1 MAPSTY
7 TNKRV
12 LISQIPEGVAP
23 NASHFRTVEL
33 TLEKPVLKQGEVF
46 IKNLTFSLDPYIRY
60 DFPKGATESPVIG
73 HSIAEVLESKN
84 EQFPVGSKVFVSAAW
99 EQYTHVHEPEYLN
112 DLMLLPEAPAKV
124 PIAAFNGILGIP
136 GYTAWDAL
144 RANGDL
150 KAGET
155 IYVNSAAGTL
165 GQLVGQLAKRKGLR
179 VIGSAGS
186 QAKID
191 FLKNE
196 LGFDEVFNYKTE
208 DKREALTRLAGE
220 KGLDIFFDV
229 VFDDTLEIALDLLNP
244 HGRILFTG
252 LLSGHKNQAPP
263 APQNLINILFKQLK
277 YVGYLVFERYENL
290 DKFWEEVTPL
300 IANGEIKYK
309 DNTLEGGVE
318 TLAETYVNF
327 LNGAYT
333 GKVSVNLTH

>member
-1 MAPSTY
+1 MAPSQY

-12 LISQIPEGVAP
+12 LISQIPEGVSP
-23 NASHFRTVEL
+23 STSHFRTVSLVQDKPEL
-33 TLEKPVLKQGEVF
+33 KDGEVF

-60 DFPKGATESPVIG
+60 DFPKGVSESPVVG
-73 HSIAEVLESKN
+73 HAIAEVLESKN
-84 EQFPVGSKVFVSAAW
+84 ARFPVGSHVFSSAAW
-99 EQYTHVHEPEYLN
+99 EQYTHVHEPEFIN

-155 IYVNSAAGTL
+155 IYVSSAAGTL

-186 QAKID
+186 QAKLD

-196 LGFDEVFNYKTE
+196 LGYDEVFNYKTE
-208 DKREALTRLAGE
+208 DKRAALTRLVGE

-229 VFDDTLEIALDLLNP
+229 VFDDTVEVALDLLNP
-244 HGRILFTG
+244 HGRILFVG
-252 LLSGHKNQAPP
+252 LLSGHQNQAPP
-263 APQNLINILFKQLK
+263 APKNLINILFKQLK

-290 DKFWEEVTPL
+290 DQFWEEVTPL
-300 IANGEIKYK
+300 VASGAIQYR

-318 TLAETYVNF
+318 SLAGYYVKM
-327 LNGAYT
+327 LNGEYT
-333 GKVSVNLTH
+333 GKVSVNLV